1 MQRPIGFP
9 IAPQPFGGA
18 SRRVETG
25 AAFDW
30 LRQGGLFFMAR
41 PLLWLAGTVLTLLI
55 IVAGW
60 LIPLFG
66 TALIFLLLPQ
76 VLAGL
81 LFVCRELAQGRNPGF
96 NTLLAGFH
104 AKSGGLP
111 LLGLGLALL
120 FYCGTGCG
128 HVLVGHA
135 PGLAPALLSGLIT
148 LLLSMPFWLAAAF
161 APALIFFHEMPPIEA
176 TQASVQAS
184 LKNWPALLVFA
195 ALALLFALITLISA
209 GIALL
214 VLIPVMSGALYAAYR
229 DIFPET

>member
-41 PLLWLAGTVLTLLI
+41 PLLWLAGTALILLI

-60 LIPLFG
+60 LLPLFG
-66 TALIFLLLPQ
+66 TVLIFLLLPPA
-76 VLAGL
+76 LAGL
-81 LFVCRELAQGRNPGF
+81 LLVCRELAGGRNPGF
-96 NTLLAGFH
+96 VTLLAGFH
-104 AKSGGLP
+104 AKPGGLS

-120 FYCGTGCG
+120 FSCGIWCG

-148 LLLSMPFWLAAAF
+148 LLLSLPFWLAAAF

-176 TQASVQAS
+176 MQASFQAS

-195 ALALLFALITLISA
+195 SLALMLALIALISA

-214 VLIPVMSGALYAAYR
+214 VLIPIMSGALYAAYR